1 MTEVIIYKIIQKCKC
16 CENETEI
23 QDKTYYHVNKK
34 LAEDDRCKCRLCHE
48 IQPLEQFNI
57 VSGTNYRR
65 KQCKK
70 CYNQMARDKR
80 LKKIEETKEKLN
92 RLQQLETN

>member
-1 MTEVIIYKIIQKCKC
+1 M
-16 CENETEI
+16 
-23 QDKTYYHVNKK
+23 
-34 LAEDDRCKCRLCHE
+34 CHE

-70 CYNQMARDKR
+70 CYNQLARDKR
-80 LKKIEETKEKLN
+80 QKKIDETKEKLN